1 MSVTEMKQIF
11 TDGVSLDKPLPM
23 MLNSTEARILGCITG
38 VGDIYTHRHFF
49 PLVCLCVF
57 VSLLLST
64 RVCTCTRRTKDNLW
78 DLILFF
84 HHVGTGDRTQGGSLA
99 ASSLYLLSHVN
110 SPCNRVSSNYGH
122 LISFQF
128 QMHKMNVY

>member
-49 PLVCLCVF
+49 PLVCLCVC
-57 VSLLLST
+57 VSLALYESMHVHQEDKGQLVGLDSLLPP
-64 RVCTCTRRTKDNLW
+64 RGYW
-78 DLILFF
+78 
-84 HHVGTGDRTQGGSLA
+84 G
-99 ASSLYLLSHVN
+99 
-110 SPCNRVSSNYGH
+110 
-122 LISFQF
+122 
-128 QMHKMNVY
+128 